1 MSDPEVIGYD
11 EATMTTNATLFTS
24 PRPQAGVAAFARRS

>member
-1 MSDPEVIGYD
+1 MSDPKLIGYD
-11 EATMTTNATLFTS
+11 DVTMTTNATLFTS